1 MSLAETKR
9 RRVAVLGGGAW
20 GTALAVSAHHGGRD
34 VRLWAR
40 DPVLADEINRH
51 RTNRRYL
58 ADVVLPPEL
67 KAFASLGDAL
77 KDASLVLSVVPAQAT
92 RAVLA
97 EAAGDLAAGVPVV
110 LCAKGIERETG
121 KLVSE
126 LAAETLPNTPLAA
139 LSGPSFAADVARG
152 LPTAVTVA
160 SADADLAQ
168 DLAEAL
174 SAPAFRCYSTDDL
187 AGVEAGGALKNVLA
201 IAVGAAAGADL
212 GASARAALVT
222 RGFVELRR
230 LGVALGGRADTLM
243 GLSGLGDLILT
254 CSSEQSRNFTYGAT
268 LGRGGPTI
276 GLKLAEGVATASIAA
291 ELAKRHGIET
301 PIIDATVALLAG
313 ESSVGEL
320 VGSLMAR
327 PVKPEDHI

>member
-1 MSLAETKR
+1 MGA
-9 RRVAVLGGGAW
+9 GAW
-20 GTALAVSAHHGGRD
+20 GTALAVSAHHAGHE

-40 DPVLADEINRH
+40 DSALAAEIDHH

-58 ADVVLPPEL
+58 PDVLLPPTL
-67 KAFASLGDAL
+67 NASDSLSDTLSDA
-77 KDASLVLSVVPAQAT
+77 ALVLSVVPAQAT
-92 RAVLA
+92 RTVLA
-97 EAAGDLAAGVPVV
+97 EAAADLPKGTPLV
-110 LCAKGIERETG
+110 LCAKGIEQDTG

-126 LAAETLPNTPLAA
+126 LAAETLPDAPLAA
-139 LSGPSFAADVARG
+139 LSGPSFAADVVRG

-160 SADADLAQ
+160 SADGELAQ
-168 DLAEAL
+168 HLAEML

-187 AGVEAGGALKNVLA
+187 VGVEAGGALKNVLA
-201 IAVGAAAGADL
+201 IAVGAAAGANL

-230 LGVALGGRADTLM
+230 LGVALGGQADTLM

-254 CSSEQSRNFTYGAT
+254 CSSEQSRNFTYGAA
-268 LGRGGPTI
+268 LGRGESTD

-291 ELAKRHGIET
+291 KLADRYDIDT

-313 ESSVGEL
+313 ESSVREL
-320 VGSLMAR
+320 VASLMAR